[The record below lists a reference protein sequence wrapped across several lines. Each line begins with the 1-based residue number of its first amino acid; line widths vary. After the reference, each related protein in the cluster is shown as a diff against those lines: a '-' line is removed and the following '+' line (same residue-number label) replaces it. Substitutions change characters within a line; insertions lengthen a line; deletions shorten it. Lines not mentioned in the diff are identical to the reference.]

1 MGHMPAEGEALGR
14 LRWLPC
20 VPWGTGLRGLGQ
32 VNERRNP
39 GWPEARR
46 GPRQVPHPVSPPALA
61 PRCERWRPSERGAD
75 SPPPKPPAR
84 WSPPAGM
91 ARQTPEGRPPSSRS
105 LGVRPSRAAALCHQR
120 GSGRAEPSVLGS
132 ERCGRGARQEP
143 WSRGPLRPPT
153 PLEPGS
159 VDAPLTTA
167 FTPVVSTALATRY
180 LPGLF
185 WVVPS
190 VSSDSR
196 MRNSWYEFSS
206 PNTSLPCCHRVNGA
220 ACDRA
225 EGPGNFQEVPAA
237 CTAVSCW
244 QGWISGRGHLDF

>member
-1 MGHMPAEGEALGR
+1 MRGEIQGGR
-14 LRWLPC
+14 RHGGAPVGSPTRSVLLH
-20 VPWGTGLRGLGQ
+20 LH
-32 VNERRNP
+32 P
-39 GWPEARR
+39 GVSGGDLQNVVQIRLHPS
-46 GPRQVPHPVSPPALA
+46 PR
-61 PRCERWRPSERGAD
+61 
-75 SPPPKPPAR
+75 
-84 WSPPAGM
+84 PAG
-91 ARQTPEGRPPSSRS
+91 ALRPAWPGRPPRAAPPPSSRT

-206 PNTSLPCCHRVNGA
+206 PNTSLPRCHRVNGA

-225 EGPGNFQEVPAA
+225 EGPGNFWEVPAA